1 MVQLRA
7 RQSAPGAPCRP
18 ELHRPSAH
26 QSLPACEARIT
37 GRFPKTMTGPFSRPR
52 PTGKGHHR
60 APARHADETPLRV
73 EGKNNCFDIP
83 AAGTRTFKVLRAA
96 RAPGRS
102 AYGSVLVHDRWR
114 PPRRRPV
121 RPLHERTRRRMHKQM
136 AGDGH
141 KVAALYDRVLSG
153 KHHMALRK
161 RYRISLIE
169 GQSELPLVPSGKR
182 VLRGRVVQGQA
193 DGGRLP
199 QNQRLRPGVL
209 PDLTL
214 SSAHCRT
221 GLQCHVPL
229 RNRHAQR
236 LQLETM
242 NRLLSVVRSRT
253 DKSVELSRALLTS
266 RLSMG
271 NGCAEARLWR
281 GREVLHACR
290 NAGARID
297 AGSGQG
303 STWLRKAAMTGSATA
318 SLSRATGASVGRT
331 SGRYG
336 IGIVG
341 SGRIVTA
348 ALALR
353 SGTRSR
359 AAFREGAF
367 AATGPVHTVRR
378 R

>member
-1 MVQLRA
+1 MENTGTCDGRCLRHRLSRHKAQTEPTEWANRDWPIA
-7 RQSAPGAPCRP
+7 RRHA
-18 ELHRPSAH
+18 
-26 QSLPACEARIT
+26 
-37 GRFPKTMTGPFSRPR
+37 
-52 PTGKGHHR
+52 TGKQHPDQTHSR
-60 APARHADETPLRV
+60 R
-73 EGKNNCFDIP
+73 
-83 AAGTRTFKVLRAA
+83 GTR
-96 RAPGRS
+96 
-102 AYGSVLVHDRWR
+102 
-114 PPRRRPV
+114 
-121 RPLHERTRRRMHKQM
+121 
-136 AGDGH
+136 
-141 KVAALYDRVLSG
+141 
-153 KHHMALRK
+153 
-161 RYRISLIE
+161 
-169 GQSELPLVPSGKR
+169 
-182 VLRGRVVQGQA
+182 
-193 DGGRLP
+193 
-199 QNQRLRPGVL
+199 
-209 PDLTL
+209 L
-214 SSAHCRT
+214 SS
-221 GLQCHVPL
+221 
-229 RNRHAQR
+229 
-236 LQLETM
+236 M

>member
-1 MVQLRA
+1 MALQEMAGQKRTDGLWLAIIGLAVLFFLILPTLIVIPMSFSGAAYLEFPPKEWSLRWYREYFGSTEWMA
-7 RQSAPGAPCRP
+7 ATRTSIIAAI
-18 ELHRPSAH
+18 LTTLIA
-26 QSLPACEARIT
+26 
-37 GRFPKTMTGPFSRPR
+37 
-52 PTGKGHHR
+52 
-60 APARHADETPLRV
+60 TPL
-73 EGKNNCFDIP
+73 G
-83 AAGTRTFKVLRAA
+83 ALA
-96 RAPGRS
+96 
-102 AYGSVLVHDRWR
+102 AYGLHCSS
-114 PPRRRPV
+114 PRIRN
-121 RPLHERTRRRMHKQM
+121 
-136 AGDGH
+136 
-141 KVAALYDRVLSG
+141 AAQ
-153 KHHMALRK
+153 
-161 RYRISLIE
+161 I
-169 GQSELPLVPSGKR
+169 
-182 VLRGRVVQGQA
+182 
-193 DGGRLP
+193 
-199 QNQRLRPGVL
+199 
-209 PDLTL
+209 
-214 SSAHCRT
+214 
-221 GLQCHVPL
+221 
-229 RNRHAQR
+229 
-236 LQLETM
+236 M

>member
-1 MVQLRA
+1 MRSKILLKPVSRRA
-7 RQSAPGAPCRP
+7 IIVI
-18 ELHRPSAH
+18 
-26 QSLPACEARIT
+26 LP
-37 GRFPKTMTGPFSRPR
+37 
-52 PTGKGHHR
+52 
-60 APARHADETPLRV
+60 
-73 EGKNNCFDIP
+73 
-83 AAGTRTFKVLRAA
+83 
-96 RAPGRS
+96 
-102 AYGSVLVHDRWR
+102 VLVFVLGEFVFTYLHHPDIWSMIVCTPCIPKFRYSTIYTLAATFFLALLVGVFVIWR
-114 PPRRRPV
+114 SI
-121 RPLHERTRRRMHKQM
+121 L
-136 AGDGH
+136 
-141 KVAALYDRVLSG
+141 
-153 KHHMALRK
+153 
-161 RYRISLIE
+161 
-169 GQSELPLVPSGKR
+169 
-182 VLRGRVVQGQA
+182 
-193 DGGRLP
+193 
-199 QNQRLRPGVL
+199 
-209 PDLTL
+209 
-214 SSAHCRT
+214 
-221 GLQCHVPL
+221 
-229 RNRHAQR
+229 
-236 LQLETM
+236 